1 MPLPAKGAVAPMPSR
16 TAGLFASRGA
26 GRAAGA
32 ACVRKGGFLALCR
45 RSLSRPARTARVQP
59 RTAGSQPHRPIP
71 AASKSRVYQSRRVAA
86 ASTASGATRS
96 RAGPAPPLRRAGGGI
111 ARFAASTTSEQR
123 TGCHAWIV
131 FSQADLMR
139 SQPSGGGWMV
149 TTHRAD
155 RWSRRRRARAA
166 IHCFDIQ
173 GFFSASTASTARLL
187 GPDAA
192 HGPARRRP
200 QPYPPMRGRASSF
213 GAVLASL
220 TPRCEMRAGSFRALW
235 QTLPA
240 RMIAAASRRAVR
252 AHA

>member
-45 RSLSRPARTARVQP
+45 RSLSRPARTAGSQP
-59 RTAGSQPHRPIP
+59 RTAGSQPRRPIP
-71 AASKSRVYQSRRVAA
+71 AASESRVYQSRRVAA
-86 ASTASGATRS
+86 AATASGATRS

-123 TGCHAWIV
+123 TRWHAWIV
-131 FSQADLMR
+131 FSQTDLMR
-139 SQPSGGGWMV
+139 SQPSGGRWMV

-173 GFFSASTASTARLL
+173 GFFSASTASTAILL

-213 GAVLASL
+213 GAVLSSL
-220 TPRCEMRAGSFRALW
+220 TPRCEMRAGSFRLIFGRFRCTRLL
-235 QTLPA
+235 Q
-240 RMIAAASRRAVR
+240 
-252 AHA
+252 

>member
-1 MPLPAKGAVAPMPSR
+1 MCVSTCSPVGLCITAMRPGSSR
-16 TAGLFASRGA
+16 VGLI
-26 GRAAGA
+26 
-32 ACVRKGGFLALCR
+32 
-45 RSLSRPARTARVQP
+45 PARRK
-59 RTAGSQPHRPIP
+59 
-71 AASKSRVYQSRRVAA
+71 AASHKSRRASA

-96 RAGPAPPLRRAGGGI
+96 RAGPATPLHRAGGGI
-111 ARFAASTTSEQR
+111 ARFAASTTSGQR
-123 TGCHAWIV
+123 SVWHVWIGS
-131 FSQADLMR
+131 SQADLMR

-173 GFFSASTASTARLL
+173 GFFSASTASTAILL